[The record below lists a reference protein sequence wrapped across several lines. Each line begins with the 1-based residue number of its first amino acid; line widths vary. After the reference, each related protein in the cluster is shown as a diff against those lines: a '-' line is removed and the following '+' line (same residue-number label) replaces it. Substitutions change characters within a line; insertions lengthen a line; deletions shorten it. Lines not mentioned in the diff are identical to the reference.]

1 MKLTDFWK
9 DDNFVINTKT
19 VEQFNKWFGEYIKQT
34 RYSTD
39 EKILE
44 EYVQKHIKSNPKPS
58 FDDIYTFVTLI
69 NSFYSTRMGAD
80 DCYALSKILHD
91 NHAEIWNAITEKRQD
106 IDLVQKII
114 KQQQDSKRVAFSFT
128 TKYFSILSRFV
139 VNKDIYP
146 IYDSVVANV
155 LDYYFCKNSKDNKK
169 HSVSRCNST
178 NKKDY
183 AEYVEIINELK
194 PTPCTYKHLDNYLWT
209 IGRLLSNEIRMV
221 IQPNEK
227 ELKEEEKDEHW
238 HDYLQTIR
246 KMLSKS
252 DEQQNGADKVENK
265 TDGNESEKANK
276 QSNKKLNIP
285 SWFVL
290 DKKNENFMGA
300 MMAKIFKDNE
310 EFNV

>member
-1 MKLTDFWK
+1 MELTDLWK
-9 DDNFVINTKT
+9 DNNFVINTKT

-80 DCYALSKILHD
+80 DCWSLSKILHD

-139 VNKDIYP
+139 VDKDIYP

-155 LDYYFCKNSKDNKK
+155 LDYYFCKKNENNKK
-169 HSVSRCNST
+169 HSVSGCNST

-183 AEYVEIINELK
+183 ITYVKIIDDLNIK
-194 PTPCTYKHLDNYLWT
+194 PYKHLDNYLWT
-209 IGRLLSNEIRMV
+209 VGRLLSDKIRDRIKNRDV
-221 IQPNEK
+221 EK
-227 ELKEEEKDEHW
+227 
-238 HDYLQTIR
+238 
-246 KMLSKS
+246 
-252 DEQQNGADKVENK
+252 QN
-265 TDGNESEKANK
+265 T
-276 QSNKKLNIP
+276 P

-290 DKKNENFMGA
+290 EKYNISLDELMKEIFDDKGG
-300 MMAKIFKDNE
+300 
-310 EFNV
+310 FNV